1 MNAIETTQITEI
13 AETTSVTK
21 SAAVTPAAT
30 RADQDALAESL
41 AQAAPS
47 AGQLSELVC
56 ERLSAA
62 GRLDAVVAW
71 ERLVRHSH
79 AGLIR
84 ALSALVHADGAD
96 QDGIGMGLAEMEVCA
111 ALAWSPS
118 RAQGRLIEADALTR
132 LFPATLQHLSD
143 GSIALEQARCLAEL
157 TGGLEDAAA
166 RAVEARVIARMPG
179 QRLAVTR
186 QAIRRAILRADPE
199 AATKR
204 HKYERARRR
213 VELRPEPDGMATLS
227 FYLPA
232 DIAQMAMR
240 TLTAMAQNV
249 KRTNKN
255 SSDKR
260 TLDQRRADL
269 LPALLTRTTCTTCT
283 NYATATTGDIG
294 GHCASGTTGDIG
306 GDCASGTTG
315 AALDATSPLIPAR
328 VNVVVGIETLLG
340 LSHEPGH
347 LQGYGPICAEQTRRI
362 AHTHAARWSFLL
374 TATDGALVD
383 ASRTYTPTAAIKRL
397 TQLRH
402 TTCAFPHCAMPAERC
417 DLDHNQP
424 YHKGGPTSVDNLA
437 PLCRTH
443 HNAKSLGHW
452 GLDRQDDI
460 IRWTSRRTGRRYTT
474 ALTRYQ
480 PTPVQP
486 APIQPTAGRA
496 TAGRTTPGR
505 PALIAG

>member
-1 MNAIETTQITEI
+1 MNAIEITEI
-13 AETTSVTK
+13 TRATK
-21 SAAVTPAAT
+21 NIASTPAAAAAL
-30 RADQDALAESL
+30 ADQDALAASL

-47 AGQLSELVC
+47 AGQLSELVY

-71 ERLVRHSH
+71 EHLVRHSH

-84 ALSALVHADGAD
+84 ALHALAHTDDAGPD
-96 QDGIGMGLAEMEVCA
+96 LAEMEVCA

-118 RAQGRLIEADALTR
+118 CAQGRLIEADALTH

-157 TGGLEDAAA
+157 TAGLEDATAK
-166 RAVEARVIARMPG
+166 AVEARVIARMPG

-186 QAIRRAILRADPE
+186 QAIRRAILRTDPE

-227 FYLPA
+227 FYLLA

-240 TLTAMAQNV
+240 TLTAMAQNA

-269 LPALLTRTTCTTCT
+269 LPALLTRTTG
-283 NYATATTGDIG
+283 NIRTTGDTRTTGTAGTTG
-294 GHCASGTTGDIG
+294 GTHATGTTGDTR
-306 GDCASGTTG
+306 TTG
-315 AALDATSPLIPAR
+315 DTGAHCATSAAPDIASPLIPAR
-328 VNVVVGIETLLG
+328 INVVVGIETLLG

-347 LQGYGPICAEQTRRI
+347 LDGYGPICAEQTRYI
-362 AHTHAARWSFLL
+362 ADAHASRWRFLL
-374 TATDGALVD
+374 TATDGTPVA
-383 ASRTYTPTAAIKRL
+383 ASRTYTPTAAIKHL

-402 TTCAFPHCAMPAERC
+402 A
-417 DLDHNQP
+417 
-424 YHKGGPTSVDNLA
+424 
-437 PLCRTH
+437 
-443 HNAKSLGHW
+443 
-452 GLDRQDDI
+452 
-460 IRWTSRRTGRRYTT
+460 RY
-474 ALTRYQ
+474 LTRNVIEPYLKY
-480 PTPVQP
+480 P
-486 APIQPTAGRA
+486 ADL
-496 TAGRTTPGR
+496 PGSHLAMLRLR
-505 PALIAG
+505 PG